1 MVRGMILYDATI
13 AMDSRY
19 YVVVE
24 SFSHVRVFA
33 TPWTAACKASLFF
46 TISWSLFKLMPIE
59 TEMPSNDLILYQP
72 LLLLPSPES
81 FLMSRL
87 FASGS
92 QTIGAAVSISVLP
105 MYFQG

>member
-1 MVRGMILYDATI
+1 MV
-13 AMDSRY
+13 MDSRY
-19 YVVVE
+19 YAIVE
-24 SFSHVRVFA
+24 SFSHVRGFA
-33 TPWTAACKASLFF
+33 TPWTAAFKASLFF

-59 TEMPSNDLILYQP
+59 SEMPSNHLIVYQP
-72 LLLLPSPES
+72 LLLLPSLES